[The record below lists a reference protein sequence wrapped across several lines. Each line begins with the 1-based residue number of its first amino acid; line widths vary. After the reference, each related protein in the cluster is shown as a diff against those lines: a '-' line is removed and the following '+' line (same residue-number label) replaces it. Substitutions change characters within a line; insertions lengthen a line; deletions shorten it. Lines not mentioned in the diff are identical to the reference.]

1 MGENYGDYDED
12 NDDEYDDEEEEIESL
27 PPERKVRHRIF
38 KFVNKLR
45 KTYHLAEFEQDLL
58 GNRVAME
65 YAKYLLTN
73 KENEAEFNRM

>member
-1 MGENYGDYDED
+1 MNNDYGD
-12 NDDEYDDEEEEIESL
+12 EYEEEEYDEEEELESL

-45 KTYHLAEFEQDLL
+45 NTYHLHEFEQDLL

-65 YAKYLLTN
+65 YAKFLLTN
-73 KENEAEFNRM
+73 KENEAEFQKM

>member
-1 MGENYGDYDED
+1 M
-12 NDDEYDDEEEEIESL
+12 ESL

-45 KTYHLAEFEQDLL
+45 KVYHLNEFEQDLL
-58 GNRVAME
+58 GHRVAME

-73 KENEAEFNRM
+73 KENDAVFNKM